1 MESGLWK
8 GKQVDVGRER
18 RSAYMET
25 GHGGEP
31 SAALVEFGIARKV
44 RVQPDSM
51 IHKASRRPG
60 GKEGGEGE
68 GVAVVLGLG
77 LLACLRQV
85 GWLEWNQTENSRYS
99 LIIHAITIHSRS
111 IQPVSY
117 QYSQSRST
125 CHFII

>member
-60 GKEGGEGE
+60 LEGRKEARAR
-68 GVAVVLGLG
+68 VWQWCLGWVC
-77 LLACLRQV
+77 LLAFGRLA
-85 GWLEWNQTENSRYS
+85 GWNGIKRKTRDT
-99 LIIHAITIHSRS
+99 A
-111 IQPVSY
+111 
-117 QYSQSRST
+117 
-125 CHFII
+125 